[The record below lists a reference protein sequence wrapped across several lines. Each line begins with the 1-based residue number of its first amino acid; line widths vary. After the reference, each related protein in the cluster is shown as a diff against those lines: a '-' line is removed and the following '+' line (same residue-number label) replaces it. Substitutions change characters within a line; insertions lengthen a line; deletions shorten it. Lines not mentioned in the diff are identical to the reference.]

1 MSKKITLTLEE
12 LEKEI
17 RQAFIHGQGNKEMME
32 AGLERDE
39 TEDYVNSRM
48 RILLNQN
55 KEELEDMRVVLLA
68 YHEYLEGFNDFTIY
82 NASESMIDDYL
93 AFIKKDYINQNKDE

>member
-1 MSKKITLTLEE
+1 MS
-12 LEKEI
+12 EK
-17 RQAFIHGQGNKEMME
+17 
-32 AGLERDE
+32 
-39 TEDYVNSRM
+39 
-48 RILLNQN
+48 
-55 KEELEDMRVVLLA
+55 ELEDMRVVLLA